1 MICWHAC
8 RTAAPQQPTVPG
20 AVRVLGDSLFLRNQR
35 NHFVEYNFE
44 SHHKVVGEVKDTKP
58 KSSLLGTKRLH
69 TLLPALQSWFKRWK
83 ALIFK
88 GCRRNASRA
97 LAIRGLLYVPPLSLQ
112 MPIASYEGECIE
124 FICAGMPA
132 ASQSPTKLLRTACL
146 SSEINHIN

>member
-8 RTAAPQQPTVPG
+8 CTAAPQQPTVPG
-20 AVRVLGDSLFLRNQR
+20 AIRVLGDRLFLRNQR

-58 KSSLLGTKRLH
+58 KSGLLGTKR
-69 TLLPALQSWFKRWK
+69 LPALQSWFKRWK

-97 LAIRGLLYVPPLSLQ
+97 LAISHTVLSFLHFLYKCQLSFMRASASRLSVLGYQQLHNHPQSCSEQHVCPL
-112 MPIASYEGECIE
+112 
-124 FICAGMPA
+124 
-132 ASQSPTKLLRTACL
+132 K
-146 SSEINHIN
+146 

>member
-1 MICWHAC
+1 M
-8 RTAAPQQPTVPG
+8 
-20 AVRVLGDSLFLRNQR
+20 LGDR
-35 NHFVEYNFE
+35 E
-44 SHHKVVGEVKDTKP
+44 SHYKVVGEVKDTKP

-97 LAIRGLLYVPPLSLQ
+97 LATSHTVLYVPPRCLQ
-112 MPIASYEGECIE
+112 MPIVSNEGRCIE
-124 FICAGMPA
+124 FIFARMPA

-146 SSEINHIN
+146 SSEINHMELGNKSATRVCGESAKSIFHRFQTS